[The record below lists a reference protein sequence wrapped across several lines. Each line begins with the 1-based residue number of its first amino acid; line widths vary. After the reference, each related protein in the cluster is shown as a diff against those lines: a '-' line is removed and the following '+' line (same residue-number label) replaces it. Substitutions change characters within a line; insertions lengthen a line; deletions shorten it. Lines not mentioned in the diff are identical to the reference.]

1 MMLLKE
7 AYSMSHVLGID
18 IGGSGIKGAPVDIET
33 GKLLAERL
41 RLITPDPATP
51 EACAECIGEIARHF
65 KWDGR
70 IGCGYPGV
78 VKNGV
83 TMTAAN
89 MDEGW
94 INQDAKTLIEHTT
107 QCKTSIMNDAD
118 AAGLAEVRFGA
129 GRDVK
134 GLVMMITLGTGI
146 GTALFIDGKLVPNT
160 ELGHLELR
168 GKDAEL
174 RASDRARVKK
184 DLSWKDWAKR
194 LDEYL
199 DAIERLLWPDL
210 IIVGGGASKNHE
222 KFIPFL
228 TVRTPIVPAQMFND
242 AGIVGAALAG
252 IELAVD
258 HPK

>member
-1 MMLLKE
+1 MTQ
-7 AYSMSHVLGID
+7 VLGID

-33 GKLLAERL
+33 GLLLAERL
-41 RLITPDPATP
+41 RLITPEPATP
-51 EACAECIGEIARHF
+51 RACAECIAEIARHF
-65 KWDGR
+65 NWESR

-78 VKNGV
+78 VKNGY

-94 INQDAKTLIEHTT
+94 IALDAKTLIERTT
-107 QCKTSIMNDAD
+107 HCKTSVMNDAD
-118 AAGLAEVRFGA
+118 AAGLAEIRFGA

-160 ELGHLELR
+160 ELGHLEVR

-184 DLSWKDWAKR
+184 DMSWKDWAKR

-199 DAIERLLWPDL
+199 DVVERLFWPDL

-228 TVRTPIVPAQMFND
+228 TIRTPIVPAQMFND

-252 IELAVD
+252 MELAVD
-258 HPK
+258 YPK

>member
-1 MMLLKE
+1 MTQ
-7 AYSMSHVLGID
+7 VLGID

-33 GKLLAERL
+33 GQLLAERL
-41 RLITPDPATP
+41 RLITPDPSTP
-51 EACAECIGEIARHF
+51 KACADCIAEIAKHF
-65 KWDGR
+65 HWDAR

-83 TMTAAN
+83 TLTAAN
-89 MDEGW
+89 VDEGW
-94 INQDAKTLIEHTT
+94 INLDAKTLIEHAT
-107 QCKTSIMNDAD
+107 QCKTSIVNDAD
-118 AAGLAEVRFGA
+118 AAGLAEIRFGA
-129 GRDVK
+129 GREVK

-146 GTALFIDGKLVPNT
+146 GTALFVDGKLVPNT
-160 ELGHLELR
+160 ELGHLEVR

-199 DAIERLLWPDL
+199 VVVERLFWPDL

-228 TVRTPIVPAQMFND
+228 SIRTPIVPAQMFND

-252 IELAVD
+252 MELAVD
-258 HPK
+258 YPK

>member
-1 MMLLKE
+1 MT
-7 AYSMSHVLGID
+7 HVLGID

-33 GKLLAERL
+33 GQLLAERL
-41 RLITPDPATP
+41 RLITPDPSTP
-51 EACAECIGEIARHF
+51 RSCAECIAEIAKHF
-65 KWDGR
+65 QWDAR

-83 TMTAAN
+83 TLTAAN
-89 MDEGW
+89 VDPGW
-94 INQDAKTLIEHTT
+94 INLDAKTLSERTT
-107 QCKTSIMNDAD
+107 NCKTSVINDAD
-118 AAGLAEVRFGA
+118 AAGLAEIRFGA

-134 GLVMMITLGTGI
+134 GLVFMITLGTGI
-146 GTALFIDGKLVPNT
+146 GTALFVDGKLVPNT
-160 ELGHLELR
+160 ELGHLEVR

-184 DLSWKDWAKR
+184 NLSWKDWARR

-199 DAIERLLWPDL
+199 DVLERLFWPDL

-228 TVRTPIVPAQMFND
+228 TIRTPIVPAQMFND

-252 IELAVD
+252 MELAVD
-258 HPK
+258 YPK

>member
-1 MMLLKE
+1 MT
-7 AYSMSHVLGID
+7 HVLGID

-33 GKLLAERL
+33 GQLLAERL
-41 RLITPDPATP
+41 RLITPDPSTP
-51 EACAECIGEIARHF
+51 RACAECIAEIAKHF
-65 KWDGR
+65 KWDAR

-89 MDEGW
+89 VDEGW
-94 INQDAKTLIEHTT
+94 INLDAKTLIERTT
-107 QCKTSIMNDAD
+107 NCKTSVINDAD
-118 AAGLAEVRFGA
+118 AAGLAEIRFGA

-146 GTALFIDGKLVPNT
+146 GTALFVDGKLVPNT
-160 ELGHLELR
+160 ELGHLEVR

-199 DAIERLLWPDL
+199 DVVERLFWPDL

-228 TVRTPIVPAQMFND
+228 TIRTPIVPAQMFND

-252 IELAVD
+252 MELAVD
-258 HPK
+258 YPK